1 MLSADNDSS
10 QVLMSSNSDTRFE
23 DPDAC
28 DVLSEGVAHG
38 GTVDPGRD
46 VFMIKCKCK

>member
-10 QVLMSSNSDTRFE
+10 QVLISSNSDTRVE

-28 DVLSEGVAHG
+28 DVLSEAVADG
-38 GTVDPGRD
+38 WAVDPGRD
-46 VFMIKCKCK
+46 EFMMK